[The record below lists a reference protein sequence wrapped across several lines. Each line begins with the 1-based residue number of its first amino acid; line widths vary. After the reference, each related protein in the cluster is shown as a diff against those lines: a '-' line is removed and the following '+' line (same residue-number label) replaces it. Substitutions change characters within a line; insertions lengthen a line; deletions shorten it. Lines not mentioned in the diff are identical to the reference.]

1 VLFDQ
6 RFWPGIADGSITLAF
21 RRWKRPTVRSGGSLL
36 SPAGKLGIDSIEV
49 IAEECIS
56 DDEAQMAGFDS
67 VEELLSE
74 LRRNEGTL
82 YRISFRLEGPDPRI
96 ALREDADLGADE
108 LEAIKDRL
116 ERMDRREAWTLR
128 TLRLIDERPGT
139 LATKLAVLV
148 GSETAPFKARVRRL
162 KEMGLT
168 ESLPIGY
175 RLSPRGR
182 AVLAALEPEAQPL
195 P

>member
-36 SPAGKLGIDSIEV
+36 SPAGKLAIESVEV
-49 IAEECIS
+49 IGEESIR
-56 DDEAQMAGFDS
+56 DDDARMAGFDS
-67 VEELLSE
+67 VEELRSE
-74 LRRNEGTL
+74 LRRHEGTL
-82 YRISFRLEGPDPRI
+82 YGISFHLAGPDPRI
-96 ALREDADLGADE
+96 ALREDADLSAEE
-108 LEAIKDRL
+108 LDTIRTRL
-116 ERMDRREAWTLR
+116 ERMDRREAWTRR

-139 LATKLAVLV
+139 LAAKLAVLV